1 LEEYLDCS
9 FVFGVNTE
17 GTPQKREGMGRGI
30 DADHDEL
37 SGLSLGGYS
46 GSLQGQKEIIPPAF
60 FANYSRERILEH
72 LIQNTETKI
81 SESLSDGNKNF
92 DNLPLFE

>member
-1 LEEYLDCS
+1 M
-9 FVFGVNTE
+9 NTE
-17 GTPQKREGMGRGI
+17 GAPQKRRGRGV

-37 SGLSLGGYS
+37 SGLSLGGNA
-46 GSLQGQKEIIPPAF
+46 GGFQCQKEVIPPAF
-60 FANYSRERILEH
+60 FTDYSRERILEH

-92 DNLPLFE
+92 DNPLPFE

>member
-1 LEEYLDCS
+1 MD
-9 FVFGVNTE
+9 V
-17 GTPQKREGMGRGI
+17 

-37 SGLSLGGYS
+37 SGLSLCGNA
-46 GSLQGQKEIIPPAF
+46 GSLQSQKEIIPPAF
-60 FANYSRERILEH
+60 FADYSRERILQH

-92 DNLPLFE
+92 DNPTLFE